1 MTTMKSNNLFVDV
14 FSNDFIPK
22 ILAKVDSKDPIQI
35 DKQAEILLEFV
46 AKDFIKNLAKDVKYF
61 AKIRNTKEITTDD
74 VLHILE
80 ENYDI
85 KIPGAKSEIEPSHQF
100 QPDERYLKMLETVE
114 NA

>member
-61 AKIRNTKEITTDD
+61 AKIRNIREI
-74 VLHILE
+74 ILGDT
-80 ENYDI
+80 NI
-85 KIPGAKSEIEPSHQF
+85 K
-100 QPDERYLKMLETVE
+100 LKLSIQK
-114 NA
+114 NNDLQNSS